1 MNLHDIFAK
10 AVDRPI
16 EGVIKADDLAGL
28 KLEVEEYVFTNEI
41 SKRLGAFLE
50 AYTDYQGANGVWISG
65 FFGSG
70 KSHLLKMLALLLEN
84 YALDGKPV
92 LEFFLPKCGDD
103 AMLQGDMRRAVAI
116 PSKSILFNIDQ
127 KADTIS
133 KTEIDAVLSVFV
145 KVFNEMQGYY
155 GKQGYVA
162 QFERDLDDRRL
173 LDSFKQAYGEIAGQ
187 AWEQGRE
194 QIILEKQNISEAY
207 ARISGSSQ
215 EAALGIIDK
224 YRADYKL
231 SIEDFAELVNA
242 YIKKQEPGFR
252 LNFFVDEV
260 GQYIADNVKL
270 MTNLQ
275 TIAESLATK
284 CQGRAWLV
292 VTAQEDMNA
301 VLGEFGKQQSNDFTK
316 IQARFKTRMKLTSAN
331 VDEVIQKRLLKKNA
345 TGESYL
351 ARLYG
356 EERNNF
362 GTLFDFADGS
372 VTYRNFRDEQHFIDS
387 YPFIPYQFTLFQSA
401 IENLSKQSAFEGRHS
416 SVGERSMLGVFQQ
429 VVVEIAAP
437 NLGQNLGQLATFDLM
452 FEGIRTVLKAQ
463 NQRSILNAEQH
474 LADDF
479 AVQILKALFLVK
491 YVKEFKATPRN
502 IRVLMFDRFDEDLPA
517 LSRKIEAALNLL
529 EQQTYIQQNG
539 EAYEFLTDEEK
550 DIEQEIKTTDV
561 DDSEVVRTLEDI
573 LFADII
579 KDRKI
584 RYEATGQDFPF
595 TKKMDDHQIGREQEL
610 AIHFITPFHEHV
622 DHISILQA
630 NSLGRAELMLVMPPD
645 DRLVRDLNL
654 YKKTEKYIRQNLS
667 TTQQETVRRILSDKS
682 FQNKTRLGNIKTRS
696 NDLIAKAT
704 ILVSGEEAEIGSA
717 DPRSRIILG
726 FTELVVKTYPHLKM
740 LRNVSYNENDIT
752 NYLDMTQSSLFGGEG
767 NDFSEAEQEIL
778 AFIQANNRAGVRT
791 TLKSLETNFGKR
803 PYGWYL
809 AAIQCVLAKLCGRG
823 KVEVRSD
830 GNLLENQSLER
841 ALKNTHGFPNVILE
855 PQIDFT
861 ASQVRNLKDFYSD
874 FFDRPP
880 AATEARALGKE
891 TGEAFKTVVNELEVL
906 AVQSGRYP
914 FLSALDEPLSALRD
928 FVGKPYTFFL
938 TELGQYEDPL
948 LDQKEEVLDP
958 VRRFM
963 SGANKSIY
971 DEARDFT
978 GKQEPN
984 FTALNSA
991 QPERLRAILIDPNC
1005 YKGNQMQQ
1013 ARSLTDELKVEI
1025 EALVQQE
1032 QTRAI
1037 ATIDQLQTGLHGL
1050 DEYVKL
1056 PDDKKAGLEPPFD
1069 TIRREI
1075 NRQTLVAVIRD
1086 SLNRFKQQDY
1096 SRLLTQISGWAQQEQ
1111 DGSGTKGIAEP
1122 RGEYVIQNRL
1132 QVSFFKPYLADETDV
1147 DQYLAQL
1154 KEAMLAAINEGKRIQ
1169 I

>member
-16 EGVIKADDLAGL
+16 EGVIKADDLASL

-50 AYTDYQGANGVWISG
+50 AYNDYQGANGVWISG

-84 YALDGKPV
+84 YELEGKPV
-92 LEFFLPKCGDD
+92 LEFFLPKCDDD

-133 KTEIDAVLSVFV
+133 KSEIDAVLSVFV

-162 QFERDLDDRRL
+162 QFERDLDDRGL
-173 LDSFKQAYGEIAGQ
+173 LDSFKQTYREIAGLP
-187 AWEQGRE
+187 WDEGRE

-207 ARISGSSQ
+207 TRISGTSR
-215 EAALGIIDK
+215 EAALGLIDK

-231 SIEDFAELVNA
+231 SIEDFADLVNA
-242 YIKKQEPGFR
+242 YIEKQGPNFR

-260 GQYIADNVKL
+260 GQYIANNVKL

-292 VTAQEDMNA
+292 VTAQEDMNT
-301 VLGEFGKQQSNDFTK
+301 VLGEFGKQYSNDFSK
-316 IQARFKTRMKLTSAN
+316 IQDRFKTRMKLTSAN

-345 TGESYL
+345 TAETYL

-356 EERNNF
+356 QERNNF

-372 VTYRNFRDEQHFIDS
+372 VSYRNFRDEQHFIDS
-387 YPFIPYQFTLFQSA
+387 YPFIPYQFTLFQAA
-401 IENLSKQSAFEGRHS
+401 IENLSKQSAFEGQHS

-429 VVVEIAAP
+429 VVVEIAT
-437 NLGQNLGQLATFDLM
+437 QNLGQLATFDLM
-452 FEGIRTVLKAQ
+452 FEGIRTVLKSQ
-463 NQRSILNAEQH
+463 IQRSILNAEQH
-474 LADDF
+474 LSDDF

-502 IRVLMFDRFDEDLPA
+502 IRVLMFDRFDKDLPG
-517 LSRKIEAALNLL
+517 LRQKIETALNLL
-529 EQQTYIQQNG
+529 EQQTYIQRNG
-539 EAYEFLTDEEK
+539 EEYEFLTDEEK
-550 DIEQEIKTTDV
+550 DIEQEIKTSDV
-561 DDSEVVRTLEDI
+561 DDSEVARTLEDI

-595 TKKMDDHQIGREQEL
+595 TKKLDDHQIGREQEL
-610 AIHFITPFHEHV
+610 AIHFITPFHEYV
-622 DHISILQA
+622 DHISILQSH
-630 NSLGRAELMLVMPPD
+630 SLGKAELMIVMPSD
-645 DRLVRDLNL
+645 VRLARDLL
-654 YKKTEKYIRQNLS
+654 LHKKTEKYIRQNLS
-667 TTQQETVRRILSDKS
+667 TTQRETVRRILSDKS
-682 FQNKTRLGNIKTRS
+682 FQNKTRLGNIRSRTRE
-696 NDLIAKAT
+696 LIAKAT
-704 ILVSGEEAEIGSA
+704 ILVSGEEAEIGSS
-717 DPRSRIILG
+717 DPRSRINLG
-726 FTELVVKTYPHLKM
+726 FTELVVKTYPNLRM
-740 LRNVSYNENDIT
+740 LRQVTYHENDIGQ
-752 NYLDMTQSSLFGGEG
+752 YLDMTQSSLFGSDE
-767 NDFSEAEQEIL
+767 DDYSEAEGEML
-778 AFIQANNRAGVRT
+778 AFIRSNNRTGART
-791 TLKSLETNFGKR
+791 TLKGLETNFSKR

-830 GNLLENQSLER
+830 GNLLEDQSLKR

-874 FFDRPP
+874 FFDHPP
-880 AATEARALGKE
+880 AASEARALGKE

-914 FLSALDEPLSALRD
+914 FLAALDEPLKTLRD
-928 FVGKPYTFFL
+928 FVAKPYTFFL

-948 LDQKEEVLDP
+948 LDQKEELLDP

-963 SGANKSIY
+963 SGANKDIY
-971 DEARDFT
+971 DEARAFVR
-978 GKQEPN
+978 KQEPN
-984 FTALNSA
+984 FTALTGE
-991 QPERLRAILIDPNC
+991 QTDQLQVILVDPHC
-1005 YKGNQMQQ
+1005 YRGNQMQQ
-1013 ARSLTDELKVEI
+1013 AKRLVDALRAEI
-1025 EALVQQE
+1025 EILVQRE
-1032 QTRAI
+1032 QTQ
-1037 ATIDQLQTGLHGL
+1037 ATETVNNLQVQMQQM
-1050 DEYVKL
+1050 DEYAAL
-1056 PDDKKAGLEPPFD
+1056 SADRRARLDAPFD
-1069 TIRREI
+1069 TFRRETA
-1075 NRQTLVAVIRD
+1075 RQTLVAVIRD
-1086 SLNRFKQQDY
+1086 TLNSFTQY
-1096 SRLLTQISGWAQQEQ
+1096 EFGRLLTQMSAWAQPQPKPDDTE
-1111 DGSGTKGIAEP
+1111 KVINEMP
-1122 RGEYVIQNRL
+1122 VEYVTQSRL
-1132 QVSFFKPYLADETDV
+1132 RLSFDKAVLVDEADIEAYLT
-1147 DQYLAQL
+1147 QL
-1154 KEAMLAAINEGKRIQ
+1154 KEAMLAAVRDGKRIQ